1 MKRTLITIVT
11 VISLLLIPLQ
21 SFAAKSGD
29 KGPGGKAYDNASD
42 NASFNWDKDKKKDK
56 DKCPCESV

>member
-21 SFAAKSGD
+21 SFAAKGGD
-29 KGPGGKAYDNASD
+29 KGPGGKAYDNAS
-42 NASFNWDKDKKKDK
+42 FNRDKDKKKDK